1 MTQQLAEHW
10 LTAKRAEARE
20 DFEALNQ
27 ADQAEEL
34 AKFSASGKLPSMLRK
49 KWETVGLKDKMCAA
63 SFLQWLIRDVK
74 EPSELEL
81 LQYGLANGLIAAATS

>member
-1 MTQQLAEHW
+1 
-10 LTAKRAEARE
+10 
-20 DFEALNQ
+20 
-27 ADQAEEL
+27 
-34 AKFSASGKLPSMLRK
+34 
-49 KWETVGLKDKMCAA
+49 MCAA